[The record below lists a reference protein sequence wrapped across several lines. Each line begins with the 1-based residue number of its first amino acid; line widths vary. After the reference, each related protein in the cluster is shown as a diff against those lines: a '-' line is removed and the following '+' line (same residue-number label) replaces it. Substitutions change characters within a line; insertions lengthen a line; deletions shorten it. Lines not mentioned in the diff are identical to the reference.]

1 MEKKDPWK
9 FTLEELEKNPELN
22 IGILTGKLSEII
34 ALDVDQSKILGYNP
48 GPMIEKDLWSIQR
61 QMELD

>member
-48 GPMIEKDLWSIQR
+48 GPMIEKGLWSIQR